1 MTRDA
6 LRALIFKL
14 RGGLWT
20 ALYLLIFL
28 LASPE
33 KSRLVS
39 SLLLVAL
46 GQLIRFWA
54 SGCIVKY
61 RGEKVGAEQ
70 LVTWGPYAFVRN
82 PLYVGNGLIGL
93 GWALLAG
100 PLVVALFLTSFFL
113 IYGVWIVPYEE
124 SFLEKK
130 FGEAYSAYCQ
140 STGRFIP
147 SFWPGDRLHGP
158 YDWSI
163 VWRSERH
170 SLWITLAGTA
180 LLLSRFKW

>member
-1 MTRDA
+1 
-6 LRALIFKL
+6 
-14 RGGLWT
+14 
-20 ALYLLIFL
+20 
-28 LASPE
+28 
-33 KSRLVS
+33 
-39 SLLLVAL
+39 
-46 GQLIRFWA
+46 
-54 SGCIVKY
+54 
-61 RGEKVGAEQ
+61 
-70 LVTWGPYAFVRN
+70 PYAFLRN

-130 FGEAYSAYCQ
+130 FGEAYSVYRQ

-158 YDWSI
+158 YNWSI

-170 SLWITLAGTA
+170 SLWVTLAGTA